1 MDHKNECVAF
11 AWRGGVEMEQSSE
24 FLTRRLLKTS
34 VDLRDLLAEVSA
46 LREAVR
52 AAEIE
57 TARRNQSVAHPV
69 AVAPSAPM
77 ELRA

>member
-1 MDHKNECVAF
+1 
-11 AWRGGVEMEQSSE
+11 MEQSSE

-34 VDLRDLLAEVSA
+34 VDLQDLLAEVSA

-52 AAEIE
+52 AAEVE
-57 TARRNQSVAHPV
+57 TAKRNRGVVHLV
-69 AVAPSAPM
+69 AVAPTATL

>member
-1 MDHKNECVAF
+1 
-11 AWRGGVEMEQSSE
+11 MEQSSE

-52 AAEIE
+52 AAEVE
-57 TARRNQSVAHPV
+57 TARRNQGVVHLV
-69 AVAPSAPM
+69 AVAPSPAI

>member
-1 MDHKNECVAF
+1 MRCISVAF
-11 AWRGGVEMEQSSE
+11 GGVEMEQSSE

-52 AAEIE
+52 AAELE
-57 TARRNQSVAHPV
+57 TAKRNQAVVHLV
-69 AVAPSAPM
+69 AVSPTARL

>member
-1 MDHKNECVAF
+1 
-11 AWRGGVEMEQSSE
+11 MEQSSE

-34 VDLRDLLAEVSA
+34 VDLHNLLAEVSA

-52 AAEIE
+52 AAEV
-57 TARRNQSVAHPV
+57 AKRNQVVVHPA
-69 AVAPSAPM
+69 AVGKPAAI

>member
-1 MDHKNECVAF
+1 
-11 AWRGGVEMEQSSE
+11 MEQSSE

-34 VDLRDLLAEVSA
+34 VDLQDLLAEVSA

-52 AAEIE
+52 AAE
-57 TARRNQSVAHPV
+57 AKRNQGVAHPV
-69 AVAPSAPM
+69 AVAPSATI